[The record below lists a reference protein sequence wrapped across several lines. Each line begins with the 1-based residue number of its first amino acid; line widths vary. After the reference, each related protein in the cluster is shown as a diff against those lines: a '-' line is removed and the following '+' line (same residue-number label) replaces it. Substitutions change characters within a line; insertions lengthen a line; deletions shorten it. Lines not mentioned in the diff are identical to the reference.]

1 MGSNSN
7 RRQLPCVLVD
17 VNTQRDFLNVD
28 GACPVEGR
36 EDLIRA
42 LRRMVAWAKWNH
54 APVISSVDCH
64 RDCEVQFARL
74 PAHCIDGTPGQ
85 QKVNFTLFGSYVKV
99 EGDNTLVVPIDLFR
113 KHQQVIFRKRTTD
126 FLANPKADRFI
137 SNLPATNYVVYGLGI
152 EGSVK
157 AIALGL
163 LARHKHV
170 TVVVDAC
177 GSWCRSDAEQALRL
191 MDAKGIELTT
201 VDQFVATQLPRP
213 IRYPRVRI
221 GQVSLRNGMYAS
233 LVRQPQA
240 KEDAEVEAAAKAN
253 GSSKT
258 NGTANSNGSPR
269 SNGTRMNSNGHR
281 ARG

>member
-1 MGSNSN
+1 MGSNGKG
-7 RRQLPCVLVD
+7 RQLPCVLMD
-17 VNTQRDFLNVD
+17 VNTQNDFLRED
-28 GACPVEGR
+28 GSCPVEGR
-36 EDLIRA
+36 EDLVKS
-42 LRRMVAWAKWNH
+42 LRRMVAWAKRNH

-64 RDCEVQFARL
+64 RDREMRFARL
-74 PAHCIDGTPGQ
+74 PAHCVDGTRGQ
-85 QKVNFTLFGSYVKV
+85 QKIDFTLFGSYVKI

-113 KHQQVIFRKRTTD
+113 NHQQVIFRKRTTD

-137 SNLPATNYVVYGLGI
+137 SNLPAKNYVVYGLGI

-177 GSWCRSDAEQALRL
+177 GSWCKSDAEQALRL

-201 VDQFVATQLPRP
+201 VDQFVSTQLPRP

-233 LVRQPQA
+233 LVRPPNLP
-240 KEDAEVEAAAKAN
+240 EDVDAN
-253 GSSKT
+253 SAGPSAHSNTASVKT
-258 NGTANSNGSPR
+258 NGRHAR
-269 SNGTRMNSNGHR
+269 S
-281 ARG
+281 